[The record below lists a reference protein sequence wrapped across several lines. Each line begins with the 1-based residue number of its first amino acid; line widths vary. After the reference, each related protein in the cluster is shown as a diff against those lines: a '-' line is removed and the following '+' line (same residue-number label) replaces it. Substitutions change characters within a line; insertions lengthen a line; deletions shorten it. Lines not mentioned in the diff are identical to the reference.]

1 MRVSDFQGV
10 RVYRAPAKGRR
21 TGRDG
26 APVEPKRLG
35 KVHFAVFSPG
45 GRRVVGFMVK
55 LPDVVGM
62 IKQPDRFV
70 ALDAL
75 EIYEGVLCVED
86 LKENFDAAAAKR
98 LGVDLDTCLI
108 WTGMDVVA
116 QGGERLGYCADAVF
130 SGKTGKVD
138 LFVLTEGDASAM
150 LVGNREMPA
159 SLLKGYRDGAM
170 IVSDEAVELALTGGV
185 AAKAAEASVA
195 IGAKAKEGAAKAKK
209 EVAKLK
215 LDEKGAKAVDK
226 GSRAQRRPGA
236 QYLHHSQG
244 FGRRTSGRRPRRR
257 DARRPY
263 AIIAVA
269 CAALLFIASVVWYL
283 NRGVTVSLNGSDVSV
298 RINSSVQQL
307 IDDNQLSY
315 RAGDLLAVDD
325 TVLEKR
331 GGERYSVKV
340 DDEQIDNDD
349 LSSTALTGGET
360 IEIGNGRDEY
370 EEHEVIATEIQPTL
384 TVKGTGAIQY
394 VQTWGVPG
402 RSEVWVGSV
411 SGKTADRGVVQEV
424 QDCVVRATSVSPD
437 EGSYVAL
444 TFDEGPSSYTEQIVS
459 ILEEKGVGATF
470 FLQGDRSEEHQAA
483 ARAIADAGFE
493 LGSNSYSDTDLTALS
508 GDDLRSQ
515 ITRGFDAVKDASGV
529 ETSLLRAPYG
539 LFSESSWSEA
549 MDLVSAVVSW
559 NLDSGDYLLPGA
571 GSVVDT
577 VMGSVANGNIIL
589 LTDNETTGA
598 QTVDALPQLIDSLQA
613 QGFTLVSLSDLIAT
627 DSELAEELDVS
638 RVSMPDDAALPQV
651 KKDTADQ
658 DA

>member
-185 AAKAAEASVA
+185 AAKVAEASVA

-226 GSRAQRRPGA
+226 GSRALGK
-236 QYLHHSQG
+236 
-244 FGRRTSGRRPRRR
+244 
-257 DARRPY
+257 
-263 AIIAVA
+263 
-269 CAALLFIASVVWYL
+269 
-283 NRGVTVSLNGSDVSV
+283 
-298 RINSSVQQL
+298 QL
-307 IDDNQLSY
+307 
-315 RAGDLLAVDD
+315 
-325 TVLEKR
+325 
-331 GGERYSVKV
+331 
-340 DDEQIDNDD
+340 
-349 LSSTALTGGET
+349 
-360 IEIGNGRDEY
+360 
-370 EEHEVIATEIQPTL
+370 
-384 TVKGTGAIQY
+384 
-394 VQTWGVPG
+394 
-402 RSEVWVGSV
+402 
-411 SGKTADRGVVQEV
+411 GKTRGMFS
-424 QDCVVRATSVSPD
+424 AF
-437 EGSYVAL
+437 A
-444 TFDEGPSSYTEQIVS
+444 
-459 ILEEKGVGATF
+459 
-470 FLQGDRSEEHQAA
+470 SEY
-483 ARAIADAGFE
+483 R
-493 LGSNSYSDTDLTALS
+493 
-508 GDDLRSQ
+508 
-515 ITRGFDAVKDASGV
+515 KAS
-529 ETSLLRAPYG
+529 
-539 LFSESSWSEA
+539 
-549 MDLVSAVVSW
+549 
-559 NLDSGDYLLPGA
+559 
-571 GSVVDT
+571 
-577 VMGSVANGNIIL
+577 
-589 LTDNETTGA
+589 
-598 QTVDALPQLIDSLQA
+598 
-613 QGFTLVSLSDLIAT
+613 
-627 DSELAEELDVS
+627 
-638 RVSMPDDAALPQV
+638 
-651 KKDTADQ
+651 K
-658 DA
+658 